1 MTYIELSITIGGILL
16 AIVGYFLKSLHT
28 DLKDVQQESIN
39 NKTEVQLLKLKQE
52 QDRIHM
58 EEITQ
63 AKLQM
68 LTDNVNSL
76 TTQVKQLVTLML
88 KNGISPD

>member
-1 MTYIELSITIGGILL
+1 M
-16 AIVGYFLKSLHT
+16 
-28 DLKDVQQESIN
+28 QQESIN